1 MQRLRPVSFL
11 AALALFA
18 SAPLGCT
25 SLGEEDE
32 HGDEH
37 DDHGDE
43 DGHDHGETEVISRV
57 QLTFTP
63 GDGGDAIV
71 AAFSDPDGDGGMSG
85 TAEAIELMAGVSYS
99 LSLELLNDLEDP
111 AEDITEEIRAEA
123 EEHLV
128 LMAEEGGLLTI
139 AYDDLESD
147 YGANAVGDDL
157 PVGLMTTVDAGA
169 AGSSNLRVML
179 RHLPELNGEPQK
191 TADLPDLFA
200 SGGDLPGDVDVDVTF
215 ELTVI

>member
-1 MQRLRPVSFL
+1 MQRLRPVSLL
-11 AALALFA
+11 AACALFA
-18 SAPLGCT
+18 CTPLA
-25 SLGEEDE
+25 EDE

-37 DDHGDE
+37 DEHGDE
-43 DGHDHGETEVISRV
+43 HGDHDHETEVISRV

-63 GDGGDAIV
+63 GDGGDAVV

-85 TAEAIELMAGVSYS
+85 SAEPIELMAGVSYS
-99 LSLELLNDLEDP
+99 LSVELINDLEDP

-147 YGANAVGDDL
+147 YGTNAVGDDL